1 MKPLYTSV
9 LAILVTVTIFGMLT
23 VSTQQVSAFGFVE
36 HQEFKKLTKDF
47 EKDVLDAAIGNP
59 EIIPGLVDQ
68 CRQDVLE
75 LFRTSSTSP

>member
-36 HQEFKKLTKDF
+36 LQEFKKLTNDF

-75 LFRTSSTSP
+75 LLRTSSTSP

>member
-1 MKPLYTSV
+1 
-9 LAILVTVTIFGMLT
+9 MLT

-36 HQEFKKLTKDF
+36 LQEFKKLTKDF

-75 LFRTSSTSP
+75 LFRTPSTSP